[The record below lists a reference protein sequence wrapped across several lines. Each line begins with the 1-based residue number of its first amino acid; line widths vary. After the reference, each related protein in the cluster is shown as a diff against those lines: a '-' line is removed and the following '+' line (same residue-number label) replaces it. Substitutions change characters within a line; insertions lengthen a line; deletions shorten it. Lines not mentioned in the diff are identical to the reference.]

1 MKAVELRSK
10 SAEELAKHLQQL
22 LQQQFA
28 LRMKR
33 ATGQLSKTHELVQ
46 VRRAI
51 ARARTV
57 IEQKGS

>member
-1 MKAVELRSK
+1 MKAVELRKK
-10 SAEELAKHLQQL
+10 SAEDLAKHLQQL

-46 VRRAI
+46 VRREI

-57 IEQKGS
+57 LGQKGS